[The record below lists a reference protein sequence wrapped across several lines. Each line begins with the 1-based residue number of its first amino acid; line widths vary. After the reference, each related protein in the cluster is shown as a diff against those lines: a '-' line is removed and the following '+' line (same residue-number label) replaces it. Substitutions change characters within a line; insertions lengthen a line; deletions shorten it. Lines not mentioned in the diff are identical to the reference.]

1 MKRLEWS
8 LLSEDNS
15 ARILFAF
22 SPSTAHN
29 LCLRTPRHSL
39 QHAERA
45 GFYDPNRKLQSRRPY
60 LLAEESQ
67 SCSRGRN

>member
-29 LCLRTPRHSL
+29 LCVSDPPGTLSSMRRGPDFTTLTGNFSL
-39 QHAERA
+39 A
-45 GFYDPNRKLQSRRPY
+45 DPT
-60 LLAEESQ
+60 
-67 SCSRGRN
+67 C